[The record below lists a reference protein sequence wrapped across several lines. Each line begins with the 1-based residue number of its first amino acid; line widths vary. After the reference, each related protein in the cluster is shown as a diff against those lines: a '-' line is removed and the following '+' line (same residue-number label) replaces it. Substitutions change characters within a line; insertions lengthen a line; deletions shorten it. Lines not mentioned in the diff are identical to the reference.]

1 MEELISV
8 IVPVFNCINFIEKC
22 IQSILFQSYKNIEL
36 ILVDDGSTDG
46 SEKICDNYAKKDRRI
61 KVIHKKN
68 SGVSSARNE
77 GIKIAKGMW
86 YSFVDADDYLDE
98 DMYELLIN
106 LYTKTGAQIVQC
118 NYRRIEKGKTNRDS
132 NTGNEYIFNTD
143 EAIKNLINGR
153 LFGNA
158 LWNKLYRNNVIFN
171 INFDENLKINEDV
184 LFNFKVFSNA
194 EKIAY
199 IDVAKYNYNVHEA
212 STCFIIEDEKKLKDV
227 CTVSRYI
234 LSHLENEI
242 NIGTARTRYVG
253 MLILYFRFC
262 YKKKREQKYLTK
274 KIAAEIFKQISYGD
288 ILNRSILISGKLIYF
303 APYLYYWLHKIYEK
317 LKKPNWQ

>member
-22 IQSILFQSYKNIEL
+22 IQSILGQTYKNIEL

-46 SEKICDNYAKKDRRI
+46 SEKICDNYARKDKRI

-68 SGVSSARNE
+68 SGVSSSRNE

-106 LYTKTGAQIVQC
+106 LYSKTGAEIVQC
-118 NYRRIEKGKTNRDS
+118 GYRRIEKGKTNEQS
-132 NTGNEYIFNTD
+132 NTGTEYIFYTD
-143 EAIKNLINGR
+143 EAIKNLINGK

-158 LWNKLYRNNVIFN
+158 LWNKIYRNNVILN

-184 LFNFKVFSNA
+184 LFNFEVFSNA
-194 EKIAY
+194 KKIAY
-199 IDVAKYNYNVHEA
+199 IDVAKYNYNVHET
-212 STCFIIEDEKKLKDV
+212 STCFVIEDEKKLKDV

-234 LSHLENEI
+234 LNHLKNDI

-262 YKKKREQKYLTK
+262 YKNRKEQKYLITE
-274 KIAAEIFKQISYGD
+274 ITIEIFKQISYGD
-288 ILNRSILISGKLIYF
+288 ITSRNILISGKLIYF
-303 APYLYYWLHKIYEK
+303 SPSLYYWLHKIYEK